1 MGTIHKRF
9 SKVIRI
15 FKYNNMVKTRS
26 IRVNRKT
33 NIHKCCL
40 SIICLAI
47 MSIFSTSINAQAIKV
62 EVIENDGKYSVYRDG
77 KPYQVNGVGFIG
89 NDLQGVAINGA
100 NSIRT
105 WSVDRNDMPIEDLL
119 DEAHSLGLTVSLT
132 LRFAK
137 ERHGFDFNDELAV
150 ANLVEKTRGQVLKHK
165 DHPALL
171 LWIVGNEVNINY
183 TNPKVFDALNTV
195 ALMIKAIDP
204 YHPVTTALAGF
215 DRKAIADIN
224 ERAPDID
231 FISFQMY
238 ADLLNL
244 PKHIEA
250 LSYTKPYFVT
260 EWGAVGHWEV
270 AKTSWGAPIE
280 NTSTEKAQN
289 YLKGFNEVLRTQS
302 HQAIGNYVFLWGQK
316 QERTPTWYGMFLAS
330 GEATQ
335 VIDVMHKIWK
345 SEARVNT
352 SPRVSPITINGRTA
366 SEDVKLNQG
375 EQFRADISIQEPDN
389 DNISV
394 IWEIRE
400 ETKSVAIGGEYEDLP
415 QLISTNMNAKSLGQA
430 MVVAPK
436 VSGAYRLFAYVYD
449 NKGNAAHAN
458 IPFLVK

>member
-1 MGTIHKRF
+1 MT
-9 SKVIRI
+9 
-15 FKYNNMVKTRS
+15 
-26 IRVNRKT
+26 
-33 NIHKCCL
+33 
-40 SIICLAI
+40 A
-47 MSIFSTSINAQAIKV
+47 FSTSINAQAIRV
-62 EVIENDGKYSVYRDG
+62 EVIENDGKYALYRDG
-77 KPYQVNGVGFIG
+77 KPYKVNGVGFIG
-89 NDLQGVAINGA
+89 NDLQGVATSGA

-105 WSVDRNDMPIEDLL
+105 WSIDGNDMPIEALL

-132 LRFAK
+132 LNFAK
-137 ERHGFDFNDELAV
+137 ERYGFDFDDEGGV
-150 ANLVEKTRGQVLKHK
+150 ANLVEKSRAQVLKHK

-171 LWIVGNEVNINY
+171 MWIVGNEVNINY
-183 TNPKVFDALNTV
+183 TNPKVFDALNKV
-195 ALMIKAIDP
+195 ALMIKEIDP

-238 ADLLNL
+238 ADLINL
-244 PKHIEA
+244 PKHIAA
-250 LSYTKPYFVT
+250 LGYTKPYFVT

-270 AKTSWGAPIE
+270 SKTSWGAPIE

-289 YLKGFNEVLRTQS
+289 YLKGFNEVLSTQS

-330 GEATQ
+330 GEATE
-335 VIDVMHKIWK
+335 VIDVMHKIWTSK
-345 SEARVNT
+345 PRANT
-352 SPRVSPITINGRTA
+352 SPQVSPITINGKNA
-366 SEDVKLNQG
+366 SEDVRLKQS
-375 EQFRADISIQEPDN
+375 EQFSVEISIQERDN
-389 DNISV
+389 DKISV
-394 IWEIRE
+394 NWEIRE
-400 ETKSVAIGGEYEDLP
+400 ETKSVAIGGEYEALP
-415 QLISTNMNAKSLGQA
+415 QLISTNMKAKSLGQA